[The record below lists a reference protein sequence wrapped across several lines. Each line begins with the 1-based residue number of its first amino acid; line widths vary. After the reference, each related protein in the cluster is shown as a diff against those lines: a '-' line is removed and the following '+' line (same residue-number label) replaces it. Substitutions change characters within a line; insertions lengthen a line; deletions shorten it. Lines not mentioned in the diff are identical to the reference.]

1 MKQMDVIYNL
11 SVVALLL
18 ALIYLSTTNE
28 RTVRNMSRRLT
39 SGYVNTILILC
50 IISLSMYEDKHI
62 GFIVAVI
69 YLVLVVRFQELFIEN
84 FKSGPSPLNCST
96 YGDSKERTGSAYYPI
111 NP

>member
-18 ALIYLSTTNE
+18 TLIYLSTTKE

-50 IISLSMYEDKHI
+50 IISLSMFDVLTVTVPST
-62 GFIVAVI
+62 FI
-69 YLVLVVRFQELFIEN
+69 
-84 FKSGPSPLNCST
+84 SP
-96 YGDSKERTGSAYYPI
+96 I
-111 NP
+111 